1 MFIQTI
7 NAAPVSIDV
16 LESEK
21 NENEEGDFDDVF
33 DIWQDPWTSFLS
45 GIGIFYAPSYLFLK

>member
-1 MFIQTI
+1 M
-7 NAAPVSIDV
+7 IDV

-33 DIWQDPWTSFLS
+33 DIWQDPLDLFSLWYWDFLCTFISF
-45 GIGIFYAPSYLFLK
+45 F